1 MNNLKNQFSIQMILV
16 IVLIAMSSVRA
27 DYESGQ
33 QAWNAGRPADALIE
47 WRAAA
52 EAGNRRAMLALGR
65 LFVKGLGTPQN
76 YIDAH
81 MWFNLAAS
89 RGEVAAITERDA
101 LAEKMTSANLAEA
114 QKRASNWQPNTNQVT
129 EAPEEAEQD
138 ASPPQPTEIR
148 ETQQLLSALGYK
160 PGPADGIWG
169 KRTGQAYQS
178 FLRDQDLPLID
189 ILTAESL
196 NALRN
201 IVASQSGVGTPDEF
215 ELQTSSGIGGSGGSS
230 GCPGENSLIERIEQI
245 GADLSDPSVG
255 VCLSARGAK
264 RVFTEAISFY
274 EGCPSADPTGEWLQ
288 YSRLMVAWVNE
299 RERQRCI

>member
-1 MNNLKNQFSIQMILV
+1 MHNLKNQFSIQMILV

-33 QAWNAGRPADALIE
+33 QAWDAGRPADALIE

-52 EAGNRRAMLALGR
+52 EAGDRRAMLALGR

-89 RGEVAAITERDA
+89 RGEIAAIAERDA
-101 LAEKMTSANLAEA
+101 LEKKMTSANLAEA
-114 QKRASNWQPNTNQVT
+114 QKRASNWQPNKNQVA
-129 EAPEEAEQD
+129 EAPGEAEQD

-148 ETQQLLSALGYK
+148 EAQRLLSALGYK

-178 FLRDQDLPLID
+178 FLRDQGLPLID
-189 ILTAESL
+189 ILTVESL

-201 IVASQSGVGTPDEF
+201 IAASQLGVGTPDEF

-230 GCPGENSLIERIEQI
+230 GCPGENNLIERIEQI

-264 RVFTEAISFY
+264 QVFTEAISFY
-274 EGCPSADPTGEWLQ
+274 EGCPSADPSGEWLQ

-299 RERQRCI
+299 RERQRCN

>member
-33 QAWNAGRPADALIE
+33 QAWDAGRPADALIE

-52 EAGNRRAMLALGR
+52 EAGDRRAMLALGR

-201 IVASQSGVGTPDEF
+201 IAASQSGVGTPDEF
-215 ELQTSSGIGGSGGSS
+215 ELQTSSGIGGSDSSS

>member
-1 MNNLKNQFSIQMILV
+1 MNSLKNQICIQVILV
-16 IVLIAMSSVRA
+16 IFLIAMSSVRA

-33 QAWNAGRPADALIE
+33 QAWDAGRPADALIE

-52 EAGNRRAMLALGR
+52 EAGDRRAMLALGR

-76 YIDAH
+76 YVEAH

-89 RGEVAAITERDA
+89 RGEIAAIAERDA
-101 LAEKMTSANLAEA
+101 LEKKMTSANLAEA
-114 QKRASNWQPNTNQVT
+114 QKRASNWQPNKNQVA
-129 EAPEEAEQD
+129 EAPEEVEQD
-138 ASPPQPTEIR
+138 ASPPQRTEIR
-148 ETQQLLSALGYK
+148 EAQRLLSALGYR

-178 FLRDQDLPLID
+178 FLRDQGLPLID
-189 ILTAESL
+189 ILTVESL

-201 IVASQSGVGTPDEF
+201 IAASQSGVGTPDEF

-264 RVFTEAISFY
+264 QVFTEAISFY
-274 EGCPSADPTGEWLQ
+274 EGCPSADPSGEWLQ

-299 RERQRCI
+299 RKRQRCN

>member
-33 QAWNAGRPADALIE
+33 QAWDAGRPADALIE

-201 IVASQSGVGTPDEF
+201 IAASQSGVGTPDEF

>member
-1 MNNLKNQFSIQMILV
+1 MNSLKNQFCIQVILV
-16 IVLIAMSSVRA
+16 IFLIAMSSVRA

-33 QAWNAGRPADALIE
+33 QAWDAGRPADALIE

-52 EAGNRRAMLALGR
+52 DAGDSRAMLALGR

-89 RGEVAAITERDA
+89 RGEIAAIAERDA
-101 LAEKMTSANLAEA
+101 LEKKMTSANLAEA
-114 QKRASNWQPNTNQVT
+114 QKRASNWQPNKNQVA

-148 ETQQLLSALGYK
+148 EAQRLLSALGYK

-178 FLRDQDLPLID
+178 FLRDQGLPLID
-189 ILTAESL
+189 VLTVESL

-201 IVASQSGVGTPDEF
+201 IAASQSGVGTPDEF

-230 GCPGENSLIERIEQI
+230 GCPGANSLIERIEQI

-264 RVFTEAISFY
+264 QVFTEAISFY
-274 EGCPSADPTGEWLQ
+274 EGCPSADPSGEWLQ

-299 RERQRCI
+299 RERQRCN

>member
-1 MNNLKNQFSIQMILV
+1 MNSLKNQICIQVILV
-16 IVLIAMSSVRA
+16 IFLIAMSSVRA

-33 QAWNAGRPADALIE
+33 QAWDAGRPADALIE

-52 EAGNRRAMLALGR
+52 EAGDRRAMLALGR

-76 YIDAH
+76 YIEAH
-81 MWFNLAAS
+81 KWFNLAAS
-89 RGEVAAITERDA
+89 RGEIAAIAERDA
-101 LAEKMTSANLAEA
+101 LEKKMTSANLAEA
-114 QKRASNWQPNTNQVT
+114 QKRASNWQPNKNQVV

-138 ASPPQPTEIR
+138 ASPPQRTEIR
-148 ETQQLLSALGYK
+148 EAQRLLSALGYR

-178 FLRDQDLPLID
+178 FLRDQGLPLID
-189 ILTAESL
+189 ILTVESL

-201 IVASQSGVGTPDEF
+201 IAASQSGVGTPDEF

-264 RVFTEAISFY
+264 QVFTEAISFY
-274 EGCPSADPTGEWLQ
+274 EGCPSADSSGEWLQ

-299 RERQRCI
+299 RERQRCN